1 MPLFA
6 MCIRCVAPKQMT
18 AHAVLQ
24 KPCALSSA
32 PRHVAP
38 FGATGRAGLRPY
50 MHLQTVAIRIIFGL
64 VACIAAHRG
73 SYDPMPFAI
82 QTGAQP
88 CRGKHRF
95 PGRFLLLARLSDAP
109 CPSLKRLRRYSSS
122 SCSLSK
128 RSSSQLSVMDSK
140 RSSSASNS
148 SSSLTATGTLAA
160 LLRRALPSCVSLT
173 YTLRS
178 SA

>member
-1 MPLFA
+1 

-122 SCSLSK
+122 CSLSK